1 MRIVIKG
8 GMRGESCE
16 DVVYA
21 IVYGMRVII
30 GPIRNTYNNVQ
41 GDPERDRPA
50 VQGPRLTAPVK
61 TQREPPAPING
72 SKIMYLC

>member
-8 GMRGESCE
+8 GMRGESRD

-30 GPIRNTYNNVQ
+30 DPIRNTYNNVQ
-41 GDPERDRPA
+41 EGSREGLDPKRDPPA
-50 VQGPRLTAPVK
+50 VQGAQLTPSPSAEWSV
-61 TQREPPAPING
+61 ADA
-72 SKIMYLC
+72 

>member
-1 MRIVIKG
+1 MRITIKG

-30 GPIRNTYNNVQ
+30 DPIAVLTVSYKR
-41 GDPERDRPA
+41 DPEWDRI
-50 VQGPRLTAPVK
+50 PRGIVLLYK
-61 TQREPPAPING
+61 GRG
-72 SKIMYLC
+72 

>member
-21 IVYGMRVII
+21 IVYGMRIMI
-30 GPIRNTYNNVQ
+30 DPIHNTYSIVKE
-41 GDPERDRPA
+41 GSERDLRIA
-50 VQGPRLTAPVK
+50 LLYKGH
-61 TQREPPAPING
+61 G
-72 SKIMYLC
+72 